1 MVKILSTVKNA
12 VTDKQGSFSLVD
24 ASFVALTKSVVLDG
38 VVFPVVDKY
47 NPLGKNIAINLLGK
61 VLGATLAV
69 KYLPKKFN
77 SNAIVA
83 TSMMVSA
90 GDDVVQYGLAK
101 FGGRKPAE
109 ASDATG
115 ETFIG
120 GNDSFG
126 GSNKTNGSGE
136 VFI

>member
-1 MVKILSTVKNA
+1 MVKILSSVKNA

-24 ASFVALTKSVVLDG
+24 ASLVALTKSVALDG
-38 VVFPVVDKY
+38 LVFPVMDKY
-47 NPLGKNIAINLLGK
+47 NPLGKNIVTNLLGK
-61 VLGATLAV
+61 VLGATLSV
-69 KYLPKKFN
+69 KYLPKKYNAN
-77 SNAIVA
+77 SIVA
-83 TSMMVSA
+83 TAMMVSA
-90 GDDVVQYGLAK
+90 GDDLVQYGLAK
-101 FGGRKPAE
+101 IGGKKPSE
-109 ASDATG
+109 ASEATG